1 MDGFLDGTKDDRK
14 DDLHDDEDNNSKDE
28 SSDAGSDVIGN
39 TSFGWDLRDAASEE
53 SADEWA
59 NKRKEWRDEHLSQD
73 GVAIIRKNHE
83 DLIAR
88 MRLIQ
93 NGFYAFIP

>member
-1 MDGFLDGTKDDRK
+1 MDGFLDGTKDNRK

-28 SSDAGSDVIGN
+28 SCDAGSDVIGN

-53 SADEWA
+53 GADEWA

-73 GVAIIRKNHE
+73 GIAIIRKNHE

-93 NGFYAFIP
+93 NGFYDFIP

>member
-14 DDLHDDEDNNSKDE
+14 NDLHDDEDDDSEDE

-39 TSFGWDLRDAASEE
+39 TRFGWDLRDAASEE

-73 GVAIIRKNHE
+73 GIAIIRKNHE
-83 DLIAR
+83 DLITG
-88 MRLIQ
+88 MWLIQ
-93 NGFYAFIP
+93 NGSYAFIP